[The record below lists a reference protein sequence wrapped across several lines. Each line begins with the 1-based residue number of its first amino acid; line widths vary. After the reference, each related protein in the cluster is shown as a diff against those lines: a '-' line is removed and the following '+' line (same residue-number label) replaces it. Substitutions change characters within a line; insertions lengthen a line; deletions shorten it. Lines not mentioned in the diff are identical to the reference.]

1 MKYDV
6 IIIGSGAGGSAA
18 AYHLTQTGRRVL
30 LLEKGEAL
38 PRDGSTLDVDTV
50 MRRGSYLS
58 TEAWLDRTGKL
69 VVPEEHFNLGGKTKW
84 YGAALLRFGA
94 REFEAD
100 PAHSCLPWPIGYDD
114 LEPYYEEAER
124 LLGVRTFPAEPALD
138 RLFNAL
144 ERTDARWRRHM
155 LNLGLSAEVLN
166 HAEEAAHFDGF
177 ASVRGLK
184 SDAEE
189 RCSSACAR
197 GRICGSP
204 PARRYARC
212 SPPPVHR
219 CA

>member
-50 MRRGSYLS
+50 MRRGAYLS

-100 PAHSCLPWPIGYDD
+100 PAHDCLPWPIGYDD

-124 LLGVRTFPAEPALD
+124 LLGVRTFRRRARARPPVQCPRAHGRPLAPAHAQSRAVGGGAEPCRGGRALRRV
-138 RLFNAL
+138 RLG
-144 ERTDARWRRHM
+144 AR
-155 LNLGLSAEVLN
+155 A
-166 HAEEAAHFDGF
+166 
-177 ASVRGLK
+177 
-184 SDAEE
+184 
-189 RCSSACAR
+189 
-197 GRICGSP
+197 
-204 PARRYARC
+204 
-212 SPPPVHR
+212 
-219 CA
+219 